1 MTFDPT
7 HVELAMVAAGVL
19 GPRGDEPTGAL
30 GPLEDH
36 FTEFDE
42 RKYALWR
49 ISTARQ
55 FSPTVLRKLTDD
67 DLLYLAGQSSEG
79 YQQAESG
86 WAAPGNKVA
95 QNSERSRIEL
105 ARRATLGAYRR
116 TIGLAVFGAVLGVLA
131 TWVGTLI

>member
-1 MTFDPT
+1 VTFDPMYF
-7 HVELAMVAAGVL
+7 ERAMVAAAVL
-19 GPRGDEPTGAL
+19 GARGDAPTGPL
-30 GPLEDH
+30 GPLEDQ

-67 DLLYLAGQSSEG
+67 DLLFLAGQSSEG
-79 YQQAESG
+79 HQQADSG

-95 QNSERSRIEL
+95 QNAERSRIEL
-105 ARRATLGAYRR
+105 ARRATRGAYRR